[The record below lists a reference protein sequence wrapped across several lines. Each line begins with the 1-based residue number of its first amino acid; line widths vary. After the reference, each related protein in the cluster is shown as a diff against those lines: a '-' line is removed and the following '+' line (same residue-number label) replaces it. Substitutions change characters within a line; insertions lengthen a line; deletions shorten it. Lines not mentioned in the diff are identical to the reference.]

1 MKKTSILMIL
11 AVMIASSCGTLAQW
25 GTSDSGQKFQ
35 DGIYGSSPSFRSREE
50 KLASRSGAEE
60 LVSKTKES
68 PIYLFGDRKDTI
80 MIPDNFSARIQYDQ
94 KVGGTVVTVGEN
106 PFDWRW
112 DLENR
117 YGYYYGPYSLGSSWY
132 WSRHYSPYYSPFWG
146 PYWNNWCYSPWR
158 YYSYY
163 DPWYYGGFYDPWCF
177 GGFYDPWYYGG
188 YWGGYYSGYW
198 GWHDPW
204 HHHHHHGWYD
214 PHHHGPSH
222 TGGSAGHGYR
232 Y

>member
-11 AVMIASSCGTLAQW
+11 AVMITSSCGTLAQW

-117 YGYYYGPYSLGSSWY
+117 YGYYYGPYSLGSSW
-132 WSRHYSPYYSPFWG
+132 
-146 PYWNNWCYSPWR
+146 
-158 YYSYY
+158 
-163 DPWYYGGFYDPWCF
+163 
-177 GGFYDPWYYGG
+177 
-188 YWGGYYSGYW
+188 
-198 GWHDPW
+198 
-204 HHHHHHGWYD
+204 
-214 PHHHGPSH
+214 
-222 TGGSAGHGYR
+222 
-232 Y
+232 